1 MVARPGRGSMSTSPA
16 PSEGE
21 KEERRLAELILKG
34 DSAQAAESARQL
46 LLHQHDANDVVDTIA
61 DAMNIAA
68 DLHEVETYS
77 AEKMEGCERAAEKAL
92 EAIRPEIRVEQT
104 RISGRVMVTSLKGDP
119 HNFDRTILL
128 AMLEIGGFTPLDGGG
143 GLTPAEAVAKAS
155 VLRPDILAVPLV
167 TAIAA
172 KNLVETNSLIKPRMS
187 KLRVVAYGRGAK
199 ELAGHA
205 GFEAVEEDS
214 LAALSRITELLLTKT
229 GPDRR

>member
-21 KEERRLAELILKG
+21 KDERRLAELILKG

-68 DLHEVETYS
+68 
-77 AEKMEGCERAAEKAL
+77 

-167 TAIAA
+167 TPMAA

-187 KLRVVAYGRGAK
+187 KLRIVAYGRGAK

>member
-1 MVARPGRGSMSTSPA
+1 MSTSPT

-21 KEERRLAELILKG
+21 REEKKLAEHILKG

-46 LLHQHDANDVVDTIA
+46 IRYQRDANDVVDTIA

-77 AEKMEGCERAAEKAL
+77 NERVEGCERAAEKAL
-92 EAIRPEIRVEQT
+92 EAIRPEIRVEQS

-172 KNLVETNSLIKPRMS
+172 KNLVETNSMIKPRMS

-199 ELAGHA
+199 ELADHS

-214 LAALSRITELLLTKT
+214 LAALSRIAELLLLKSE
-229 GPDRR
+229 PEHR

>member
-1 MVARPGRGSMSTSPA
+1 MAVRPERGSMSTSPA

-21 KEERRLAELILKG
+21 KEERRLAEFILKG
-34 DSAQAAESARQL
+34 DSAQAAEAARQL

-77 AEKMEGCERAAEKAL
+77 AEKIEGCERAAEKAL

-172 KNLVETNSLIKPRMS
+172 KNLVETASMIKPRMS
-187 KLRVVAYGRGAK
+187 KLRVVVYGRGAK
-199 ELAGHA
+199 ELAGHT
-205 GFEAVEEDS
+205 GLEAVEEDS

-229 GPDRR
+229 EAERR

>member
-1 MVARPGRGSMSTSPA
+1 MSTSPT
-16 PSEGE
+16 PSEEE
-21 KEERRLAELILKG
+21 KEEKKLAEHILKG

-46 LLHQHDANDVVDTIA
+46 IRYQRDANDVVDTIA

-77 AEKMEGCERAAEKAL
+77 NERVEGCERAAEKAL
-92 EAIRPEIRVEQT
+92 EAIRPEIRVEQS

-167 TAIAA
+167 TAVAA
-172 KNLVETNSLIKPRMS
+172 KNLVETNSMIKPRMS

-199 ELAGHA
+199 ELADHS

-214 LAALSRITELLLTKT
+214 LAALSRIAELLLLKSE
-229 GPDRR
+229 PEHR

>member
-1 MVARPGRGSMSTSPA
+1 MSTSTA
-16 PSEGE
+16 PSEEE
-21 KEERRLAELILKG
+21 KEEKRLADHILKG
-34 DSAQAAESARQL
+34 DVAQAAESARQL
-46 LLHQHDANDVVDTIA
+46 IRYQRDANDVVDTIA
-61 DAMNIAA
+61 DAMSIAA

-77 AEKMEGCERAAEKAL
+77 NEKVEGCERAAEKAL

-172 KNLVETNSLIKPRMS
+172 KNLVETNSMIKPRMS

-199 ELAGHA
+199 ELVDHSS
-205 GFEAVEEDS
+205 FEAVEEDS
-214 LAALSRITELLLTKT
+214 LAALSRIAELLLSKSESEH
-229 GPDRR
+229 P

>member
-1 MVARPGRGSMSTSPA
+1 MSTSPT

-21 KEERRLAELILKG
+21 KEEKKLAEHILKG

-46 LLHQHDANDVVDTIA
+46 IRYQRDANDVVDTIA

-77 AEKMEGCERAAEKAL
+77 NERVEGCERAAEKAL
-92 EAIRPEIRVEQT
+92 EAIRPEIRVEQS

-172 KNLVETNSLIKPRMS
+172 KNLVETNSMIKLRMS

-199 ELAGHA
+199 ELADHS

-214 LAALSRITELLLTKT
+214 LAALSRIAELLLLKSE
-229 GPDRR
+229 PEHR

>member
-1 MVARPGRGSMSTSPA
+1 MSTSPT
-16 PSEGE
+16 PSEEE
-21 KEERRLAELILKG
+21 KEEKKLAEHILKG

-46 LLHQHDANDVVDTIA
+46 IRYQRDANDVVDTIA

-77 AEKMEGCERAAEKAL
+77 NERVEGCERAAEKAL
-92 EAIRPEIRVEQT
+92 EAIRPEIRVEQS

-167 TAIAA
+167 TDVAA
-172 KNLVETNSLIKPRMS
+172 KNLVETNSMIKPRMS

-199 ELAGHA
+199 ELADHS

-214 LAALSRITELLLTKT
+214 LAALSRIAELLLLKSE
-229 GPDRR
+229 PEHR

>member
-1 MVARPGRGSMSTSPA
+1 MSTSPA

-21 KEERRLAELILKG
+21 KEERRLAEFILKG
-34 DSAQAAESARQL
+34 DSAQAAEAACQL

-77 AEKMEGCERAAEKAL
+77 AEKIEGCERAAEKAL

-172 KNLVETNSLIKPRMS
+172 KNLVETASMIKPRMS
-187 KLRVVAYGRGAK
+187 KLRVVVYGRGAK
-199 ELAGHA
+199 ELAGHT
-205 GFEAVEEDS
+205 GLEAVEEDS

-229 GPDRR
+229 EPERR

>member
-1 MVARPGRGSMSTSPA
+1 MAVRPERGSMSTSPA

-21 KEERRLAELILKG
+21 KEERRLAEFILKG
-34 DSAQAAESARQL
+34 DSAQAAEAARQL

-77 AEKMEGCERAAEKAL
+77 AEKIEGCERAAEKAL

-167 TAIAA
+167 TSIAA
-172 KNLVETNSLIKPRMS
+172 KNLVETASMIKPRMS
-187 KLRVVAYGRGAK
+187 KLRVVVYGRGAK
-199 ELAGHA
+199 ELAGHT
-205 GFEAVEEDS
+205 GLEAVEEDS

-229 GPDRR
+229 EPERR

>member
-1 MVARPGRGSMSTSPA
+1 MSTNPA
-16 PSEGE
+16 LSEEE
-21 KEERRLAELILKG
+21 KEERRLAEHILKG
-34 DSAQAAESARQL
+34 ESAQAAESARQL
-46 LLHQHDANDVVDTIA
+46 VLHQRDANDVVDTIA

-77 AEKMEGCERAAEKAL
+77 AEKIEGCERAAEKAL

-172 KNLVETNSLIKPRMS
+172 KNLVETASMIKPRMS
-187 KLRVVAYGRGAK
+187 KLRVVVYGRGAK
-199 ELAGHA
+199 ELAGHT
-205 GFEAVEEDS
+205 GLEAVEEDS

-229 GPDRR
+229 EPERR